1 MAWSAR
7 TGESKCRT
15 ALQCLP
21 GHSAILLFRPE
32 AGPISPHHCDNDRC
46 SSEEV
51 SGELV
56 VTRCDGAAPLSPAN
70 TRATGLR
77 RLQSVMSQQSSR
89 FGRWSHK
96 LLASLP
102 LTAFRRVVGL
112 TSPKE
117 LEQARYRRRLKCA
130 KQRDKL
136 SEY

>member
-1 MAWSAR
+1 MTYGFAIPSRAL
-7 TGESKCRT
+7 GE
-15 ALQCLP
+15 
-21 GHSAILLFRPE
+21 RPDS
-32 AGPISPHHCDNDRC
+32 ISPHHCDDDRC

-51 SGELV
+51 TGELV
-56 VTRCDGAAPLSPAN
+56 VTGCDGGAPVSPAN
-70 TRATGLR
+70 TGSTGLR

-102 LTAFRRVVGL
+102 LSTFRRVVGL
-112 TSPKE
+112 TAPKE

-130 KQRDKL
+130 KQHDKL